1 MNPHSNNYTTPII
14 LVNWKRSLD
23 TCKCVES
30 LQRMTQKN
38 WRVIICE
45 NGSKDNSSNDLRKF
59 LTTHYL
65 EVARTQKQN
74 SNECF
79 DYFLAGE
86 SSPKVTIVVSEKNLG
101 FAGGNN
107 IAFNQLKNENNFKFV
122 WFLNNDTEVDPE
134 SLKNMQ
140 RHMESSEKIGIC
152 GSTLIYAQDGK
163 TVQALGGAA
172 YKTWTG
178 GVREIGNGLTWPCTV
193 DQAAV
198 EAQMSYVSGASMLV
212 SAAFLDKVGLM
223 SEDYFLYYEEIDWA
237 TRARRAGFK
246 LGYAS
251 DAVVFHKEGAALGSG
266 KSQQRS
272 ALAEY
277 YGVRNRIVFT
287 RKFFPWALPSAY
299 LFSWMQV
306 AKRLLQGHGKRA
318 RMMAAVLLGLRRTPP
333 VGR

>member
-1 MNPHSNNYTTPII
+1 M
-14 LVNWKRSLD
+14 LKRMD
-23 TCKCVES
+23 E
-30 LQRMTQKN
+30 
-38 WRVIICE
+38 
-45 NGSKDNSSNDLRKF
+45 D
-59 LTTHYL
+59 
-65 EVARTQKQN
+65 
-74 SNECF
+74 
-79 DYFLAGE
+79 
-86 SSPKVTIVVSEKNLG
+86 
-101 FAGGNN
+101 
-107 IAFNQLKNENNFKFV
+107 
-122 WFLNNDTEVDPE
+122 
-134 SLKNMQ
+134 
-140 RHMESSEKIGIC
+140 EKIGIC
-152 GSTLIYAQDGK
+152 GSTLVYAHDRK
-163 TVQALGGAA
+163 TVQALGGAE

-193 DQAAV
+193 DQSAV

-212 SAAFLDKVGLM
+212 SAAFLEKVGLM

-251 DAVVFHKEGAALGSG
+251 DSVVFHKEGAALGSG

-306 AKRLLQGHGKRA
+306 GKRLLQGHGKRA

-333 VGR
+333 VGQ